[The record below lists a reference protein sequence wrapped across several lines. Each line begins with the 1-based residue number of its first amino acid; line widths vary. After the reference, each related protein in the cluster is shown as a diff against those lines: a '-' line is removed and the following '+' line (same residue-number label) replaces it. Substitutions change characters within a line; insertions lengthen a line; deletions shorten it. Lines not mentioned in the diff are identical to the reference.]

1 MYKNC
6 TPYIVRGVFLFSLD
20 TDIVV
25 EIDSIILGTQIKL
38 NQFSRGKIENIIL
51 DCHYTGVLA

>member
-1 MYKNC
+1 MKY
-6 TPYIVRGVFLFSLD
+6 PPVLRGDIYLFSLD

-38 NQFSRGKIENIIL
+38 HQFPCGKIENIIL